1 MRVHFAYS
9 GRGDKS
15 REKLLVFHFGLKAA
29 GLVRMAEAA
38 LPLLPTYLRLTVP
51 LPDETG
57 EKEDEE
63 AS

>member
-1 MRVHFAYS
+1 M
-9 GRGDKS
+9 
-15 REKLLVFHFGLKAA
+15 VFHFGLKAA

-63 AS
+63 AI